1 MRALVTTFF
10 FIVLFVGAGT
20 VILGSPYSNNPNN
33 SGDQSLIPAS
43 LFDNAQQSSG
53 SLVVDR
59 PDDDINVVLPENPCT
74 DAAEDCM
81 LRWAI
86 DIANRDEK
94 NSKITF
100 ATHFLIK
107 ISSPL
112 PQISESGT
120 TIYAL
125 PEQEV
130 HIDGSDTGESVLQ
143 ITADSTEI
151 NGLRIYGADADMH
164 NIMITGTAKNV
175 VIAHNIIGD
184 DDGPAGNCGSSNFS
198 YGGIYINSNG
208 AVDKGARAWIF
219 GNIIECHKGE
229 PGDGITIVS
238 GDVTIGKDKQ
248 DKSGPAQRNT
258 IQDNKGRGVNLSDST
273 GNVVSNC
280 DLNNNEGGPVS
291 ISNFNNDWVNNKI
304 IEPSQ

>member
-10 FIVLFVGAGT
+10 FIVIFVGAGT
-20 VILGSPYSNNPNN
+20 VILGSPHSNNPNN
-33 SGDQSLIPAS
+33 SRDHSLIPAS
-43 LFDNAQQSSG
+43 LFNNTQQSSG

-59 PDDDINVVLPENPCT
+59 PDDDVSAVLPENPCT
-74 DAAEDCM
+74 DAANDCM

-86 DIANRDEK
+86 DIANSDEK

-107 ISSPL
+107 VNSPL

-130 HIDGSDTGESVLQ
+130 HIDGSNTGESVLR

-151 NGLRIYGADADMH
+151 NGLRIYGAGTDMP
-164 NIMITGTAKNV
+164 NIMVTGIAQNV

-184 DDGPAGNCGSSNFS
+184 DDGPAGNCESSDFS

-208 AVDKGARAWIF
+208 AVDKRG
-219 GNIIECHKGE
+219 KSV
-229 PGDGITIVS
+229 DITAIS
-238 GDVTIGKDKQ
+238 LNVTRENQVMALPSLAVTLLSERISK
-248 DKSGPAQRNT
+248 DKSGPAQRNI
-258 IQDNKGRGVNLSDST
+258 IQDNDGRGVRSDRFDRQCGQQLRSEST
-273 GNVVSNC
+273 TRRS
-280 DLNNNEGGPVS
+280 S
-291 ISNFNNDWVNNKI
+291 SYRQF
-304 IEPSQ
+304 Q

>member
-10 FIVLFVGAGT
+10 FIVIFVGAGT
-20 VILGSPYSNNPNN
+20 VILGSPHSNNPNN
-33 SGDQSLIPAS
+33 SRDHSLIPAS
-43 LFDNAQQSSG
+43 LFNNTQQSSG

-59 PDDDINVVLPENPCT
+59 PDDDVSELPPENPCT
-74 DAAEDCM
+74 DEANDCM

-86 DIANRDEK
+86 DIANNDEK
-94 NSKITF
+94 YSKITF
-100 ATHFLIK
+100 AAHFLIQVN
-107 ISSPL
+107 SPL

-120 TIYAL
+120 TILAL

-130 HIDGSDTGESVLQ
+130 HIDGTNTSESVLQ

-151 NGLRIYGADADMH
+151 NGLRIYGAGAGKP
-164 NIMITGTAKNV
+164 NIMVTGIAQNV

-184 DDGPAGNCGSSNFS
+184 DDGPAGNCESSDSS

-208 AVDKGARAWIF
+208 AVDKRGKSLDF

-238 GDVTIGKDKQ
+238 GDVTIGKDQQ
-248 DKSGPAQRNT
+248 DKSGPAQRNI
-258 IQDNKGRGVNLSDST
+258 IQDNDGRGVNLTDST

-280 DLNNNEGGPVS
+280 DLNQQH
-291 ISNFNNDWVNNKI
+291 WR
-304 IEPSQ
+304 PS